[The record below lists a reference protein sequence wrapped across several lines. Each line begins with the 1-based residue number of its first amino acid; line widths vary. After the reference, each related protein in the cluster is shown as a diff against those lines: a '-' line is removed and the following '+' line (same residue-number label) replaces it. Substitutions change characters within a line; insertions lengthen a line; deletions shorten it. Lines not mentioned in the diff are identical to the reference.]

1 MKNFVNSI
9 ATEGFNVIVKNKAD
23 EEYTA
28 CKVGSLVARRSRLE
42 EIETNNNKYLIID
55 ETTKE
60 RTIPGS
66 GAASNP
72 DTEKY
77 LIRYRKDNPSSQFPR
92 FVRKKWSNVMKI
104 DISNPRNVVGVY
116 VSCEHCNNSI
126 VLVISNIVFQG
137 NNQRPQIMSQKLM
150 NVMKAITGIQFIGKG
165 KIMQQYLILCNL
177 RDIMKTFQRGEKE
190 KTPI

>member
-66 GAASNP
+66 GAVLNP

-92 FVRKKWSNVMKI
+92 FVRKKWK
-104 DISNPRNVVGVY
+104 
-116 VSCEHCNNSI
+116 
-126 VLVISNIVFQG
+126 
-137 NNQRPQIMSQKLM
+137 
-150 NVMKAITGIQFIGKG
+150 
-165 KIMQQYLILCNL
+165 
-177 RDIMKTFQRGEKE
+177 
-190 KTPI
+190 